1 MKRSLPAFSSLDQH
15 MVKEKVFD
23 LKNIADGWSPD
34 RDQREMKG
42 EMKVENTKPL
52 RGGQFVCN
60 EKGDAM
66 TLSFCFQAVDGRWF
80 GLTAAHL
87 VHAVGDEVFG
97 FTGEQT
103 AGGVYRTK
111 VIGHVHEISSGTD
124 SMLFAVKQ
132 ARTNRATHLC
142 HSLETKKR
150 VVSTHTR
157 VLRPARQEVECIGL
171 LLAPHAGLGEKPVTL
186 PTPSSRPASRSSAA
200 SGSTETTVITSS
212 LAQEQKLVGFGAR
225 RRGAFGVVSTP
236 SYPNCDGRRLMQ
248 GDIGIT
254 HKDGASKK
262 LSDGGDCGTIFIDEY
277 GNAVCMHHVLR
288 KHTPAMMGTTYESFG
303 VPMQRIVDAHALLG
317 GAAPL
322 HDAEDRCV
330 GPVRTEMFQ
339 GAATQISDTEDIAHF
354 RIEIL
359 SGVSGI
365 CESHQL
371 LRIPFCI

>member
-1 MKRSLPAFSSLDQH
+1 MPLDDEISALS
-15 MVKEKVFD
+15 KSNLRER
-23 LKNIADGWSPD
+23 LND
-34 RDQREMKG
+34 RDQREERG
-42 EMKVENTKPL
+42 ERKIEESNLL

-60 EKGDAM
+60 EGGLAV
-66 TLSFCFQAVDGRWF
+66 TLSFCFQDADGKWF
-80 GLTAAHL
+80 GLTAAHF
-87 VHAVGDEVFG
+87 VREVGEEVFG
-97 FTGEQT
+97 FTGEQ
-103 AGGVYRTK
+103 ADNGVRRAK
-111 VIGHVHEISSGTD
+111 VIGNVYEISLETD
-124 SMLFAVKQ
+124 SMLFEVKQ
-132 ARTNRATHLC
+132 DV
-142 HSLETKKR
+142 K
-150 VVSTHTR
+150 
-157 VLRPARQEVECIGL
+157 CIGS
-171 LLAPHAGLGEKPVTL
+171 LLAPHAGLGETPVKL
-186 PTPSSRPASRSSAA
+186 PAPSSRPDSRSSVA
-200 SGSTETTVITSS
+200 SSSTETTVIIPS
-212 LAQEQKLVGFGAR
+212 LAQAQRLVGFGAS
-225 RRGAFGVVSTP
+225 RRGAYYGAVSTL
-236 SYPNCDGRRLMQ
+236 SYPNCDSARIKQ

-254 HKDGASKK
+254 HTDGASKK
-262 LSDGGDCGTIFIDEY
+262 LSDGGDCGTVFIDEY

>member
-262 LSDGGDCGTIFIDEY
+262 LSGGGDCGTIFIDEY
-277 GNAVCMHHVLR
+277 GNAVSMHHVLR
-288 KHTPAMMGTTYESFG
+288 KRTGGVPVYESFG
-303 VPMQRIVDAHALLG
+303 VPMQRIVDAHPLLG
-317 GAAPL
+317 GAGSL
-322 HDAEDRCV
+322 HDAEDGCV
-330 GPVRTEMFQ
+330 GPVYTETFQ
-339 GAATQISDTEDIAHF
+339 GGAQFCEEDDVVHF
-354 RIEIL
+354 KIEIE
-359 SGVSGI
+359 SEVPGF
-365 CESHQL
+365 CDSHQL
-371 LRIPFCI
+371 VRVPICI

>member
-1 MKRSLPAFSSLDQH
+1 MPLDDEISALS
-15 MVKEKVFD
+15 KSD
-23 LKNIADGWSPD
+23 LRERLND
-34 RDQREMKG
+34 RDQREERG
-42 EMKVENTKPL
+42 ERKIEESNLL

-60 EKGDAM
+60 EGGLAV
-66 TLSFCFQAVDGRWF
+66 TLSFCFQDADGKWF
-80 GLTAAHL
+80 GLTAAHF
-87 VHAVGDEVFG
+87 VREVGEEVFG
-97 FTGEQT
+97 FTGEQ
-103 AGGVYRTK
+103 ADNGVRRAK
-111 VIGHVHEISSGTD
+111 VIGNVYEISLETD
-124 SMLFAVKQ
+124 SMLFEVKQ
-132 ARTNRATHLC
+132 ARPHRATHLVP
-142 HSLETKKR
+142 HSPPTP
-150 VVSTHTR
+150 VCCAPH
-157 VLRPARQEVECIGL
+157 RQDVKCIGS
-171 LLAPHAGLGEKPVTL
+171 LLAPHAGLGETPVKL
-186 PTPSSRPASRSSAA
+186 PAPSSRPASRSSVA
-200 SGSTETTVITSS
+200 SSSTETTVIIPS
-212 LAQEQKLVGFGAR
+212 LAQAQRLVGFGAS
-225 RRGAFGVVSTP
+225 RRGAYGAVSTL
-236 SYPNCDGRRLMQ
+236 SYPNCDSARIKQ

-254 HKDGASKK
+254 HIDGASKK
-262 LSDGGDCGTIFIDEY
+262 LSDGGDCGTVFIDEY

-303 VPMQRIVDAHALLG
+303 VPMQRIVDAHALLR

>member
-1 MKRSLPAFSSLDQH
+1 L
-15 MVKEKVFD
+15 VFD
-23 LKNIADGWSPD
+23 LENIADGWSPD

-124 SMLFAVKQ
+124 SMLFAVK
-132 ARTNRATHLC
+132 
-142 HSLETKKR
+142 
-150 VVSTHTR
+150 
-157 VLRPARQEVECIGL
+157 QEVECIGL

-277 GNAVCMHHVLR
+277 GNAVSMHHVLR
-288 KHTPAMMGTTYESFG
+288 KRTGGVPVYESFG
-303 VPMQRIVDAHALLG
+303 VPMQRIVDAHPLLG
-317 GAAPL
+317 GAGSL
-322 HDAEDRCV
+322 HDAEDGCV
-330 GPVRTEMFQ
+330 GPVYTETFQ
-339 GAATQISDTEDIAHF
+339 GGAQFCEEDDVVHF
-354 RIEIL
+354 KIEIE
-359 SGVSGI
+359 SEVPGF
-365 CESHQL
+365 CDSHQL
-371 LRIPFCI
+371 VRVPICI